1 MPHKAAALLYNLTGG
16 SYMSKGLFDL
26 SGKVALVTGGNS
38 GIGLGFARGI
48 AKQGGDVVIWGRSEE
63 KNATAASELE
73 ALGVRA
79 SARSVD
85 VSSQDEVIAGFDA
98 LMAEY
103 GRIDTVIAN
112 AGMPPNTRSILS
124 TSKEDYLTLLDTNM
138 HGAFYTLQEGAKLM
152 VARAEAG
159 EPGGS
164 LIFCGSLSIFQ
175 GVSGI
180 GPYAAAKGGI
190 SAVIRC
196 MAVELGQHGIRAN
209 TVAPGYVK
217 SGFAGGNQDGRIQAE
232 EEWNDIDKH
241 FAGKGAIKRPGFAQD
256 FEGVAAYLA
265 SDASSW
271 HSGDTLVIDG
281 AAMIHI

>member
-1 MPHKAAALLYNLTGG
+1 
-16 SYMSKGLFDL
+16 MSKGLFDL

-48 AKQGGDVVIWGRSEE
+48 GKQGGDVVIWGRSEE
-63 KNATAASELE
+63 KNAVAVDELKS
-73 ALGVRA
+73 LGVRA

-85 VSSQDEVIAGFDA
+85 VSSQEDVITGFAA
-98 LMAEY
+98 LMEEY

-112 AGMPPNTRSILS
+112 AGMPPNTRSIL
-124 TSKEDYLTLLDTNM
+124 TTTREDYLTLLDTNM

-175 GVSGI
+175 GVPGI
-180 GPYAAAKGGI
+180 NPYAAAKGGI

-196 MAVELGQHGIRAN
+196 MAAELGQYGIRAN

-217 SGFAGGNQDGRIQAE
+217 SGFAGGTQDGKILPQE
-232 EEWNDIDKH
+232 DWNDIDKH
-241 FAGKGAIKRPGFAQD
+241 FGTKGAIKRPGFPQD
-256 FEGVAAYLA
+256 FEGIAAYLA
-265 SDASSW
+265 SDAASW
-271 HSGDTLVIDG
+271 HSGDTIVVDG
-281 AAMIHI
+281 AALINM

>member
-1 MPHKAAALLYNLTGG
+1 
-16 SYMSKGLFDL
+16 MSKGLFDL

-38 GIGLGFARGI
+38 GLGLGFARGI
-48 AKQGGDVVIWGRSEE
+48 AKQGGDVVIWGRSQE
-63 KNATAASELE
+63 KNTIAVDELQ

-79 SARSVD
+79 SARAVD
-85 VSSQDEVIAGFDA
+85 VSSQDEVIAGFEA

-124 TSKEDYLTLLDTNM
+124 TSKEDYLTLLGTNM

-152 VARAEAG
+152 VTRAEAG

-175 GVSGI
+175 GVPGI

-190 SAVIRC
+190 SAALRC
-196 MAVELGQHGIRAN
+196 MAVELGQFGIRAN
-209 TVAPGYVK
+209 TIAPGYVK
-217 SGFAGGNQDGRIQAE
+217 SGFAGGTQDGKILPE
-232 EEWNDIDKH
+232 EEWNDIDKL
-241 FAGKGAIKRPGFAQD
+241 FAGKGAIKRPGFPED

-265 SDASSW
+265 SDASRW
-271 HSGDTLVIDG
+271 HSGDTIVIDG
-281 AAMIHI
+281 ASLIHI

>member
-1 MPHKAAALLYNLTGG
+1 MA
-16 SYMSKGLFDL
+16 KGLFDL

-38 GIGLGFARGI
+38 GLGLGFARGI

-63 KNATAASELE
+63 NNAKAVEQLQAVG
-73 ALGVRA
+73 AKA

-85 VSSQDEVIAGFDA
+85 VSDQQAVIDGFEA
-98 LMAEY
+98 LMSEY

-112 AGMPPNTRSILS
+112 AGMLPNTHSVL
-124 TSKEDYLTLLDTNM
+124 TATAEEYHTLLNTNM

-152 VARAEAG
+152 VKRAEGG

-164 LIFCGSLSIFQ
+164 LIFCGSLSMFQ

-180 GPYAAAKGGI
+180 VSYAAAKGGI
-190 SAVIRC
+190 AAVVRC

-209 TVAPGYVK
+209 IIAPGYIK
-217 SGFAGGNQDGRIQAE
+217 TGFSGGRSDGAIQPE
-232 EEWNDIDKH
+232 EEWSDVDKY
-241 FAGKGAIKRPGFAQD
+241 FATKAAIPRPGFTQD
-256 FEGVAAYLA
+256 FEGIAAYLA

-271 HSGDTLVIDG
+271 HTGDTIVIDG
-281 AAMIHI
+281 AALIKL